1 MPTAEDLRAFWGRW
15 PGGYFAPRH
24 LVLTVASPVPAGET
38 LAMVRDYF
46 SGGADAEPVRGPY
59 PTPRAHGGGE
69 IIEPGD
75 APQVSV
81 IAARL
86 ADVEPADRA
95 ALLTAL
101 DALSDRMVAR
111 IREELGLAYRLGAG
125 VRVVPGGGWLLSA
138 SVGTRPENQE
148 QVRALLDELIAELRT
163 GLVDPERL
171 ERLAARRRLSAM
183 LRGLSAASRAYRL
196 GRRLLEGPGS
206 TPRRGG
212 CRLPPPLV
220 PSRCAPRREVLD
232 PDRIAAVDRPVSV
245 TRSGDADLRGELRRA
260 RLPRGLPRAGW
271 PTRPP
276 PLAAPGPARRAL
288 EVAPACRGAGPRSTP
303 GGSRSTPPGGGGHQP
318 GGPGHRLPA
327 LSGLDRPPPTTC
339 LPWHP
344 LCTENQLTY
353 PPSPSDQG
361 LLTAALLRRGPPGFL
376 AGRRRPGLELPF
388 PPGR

>member
-1 MPTAEDLRAFWGRW
+1 MRRTCPPGTTDLLHRLLDGGTLLAGSKELAHRLERAGIDVKTADNPMIPFDNRYNVPDFSYVRLEGPAASLEEGLAVLAEMIREPSWDAAGWSSALQGLRAARKSEARGGGGAVARLRAALFGADHPLARPLAGRPDDPVPTAEDLRAFWGRW

-46 SGGADAEPVRGPY
+46 SGGADAEPVRPY
-59 PTPRAHGGGE
+59 PLPGHGGGE

-196 GRRLLEGPGS
+196 GRRLFEGPSS
-206 TPRRGG
+206 TLDVAGADFAAVGAEQVRAAARKY
-212 CRLPPPLV
+212 
-220 PSRCAPRREVLD
+220 LD
-232 PDRIAAVDRPVSV
+232 PDRMLFV
-245 TRSGDADLRGELRRA
+245 
-260 RLPRGLPRAGW
+260 
-271 PTRPP
+271 
-276 PLAAPGPARRAL
+276 
-288 EVAPACRGAGPRSTP
+288 VAP
-303 GGSRSTPPGGGGHQP
+303 
-318 GGPGHRLPA
+318 
-327 LSGLDRPPPTTC
+327 
-339 LPWHP
+339 
-344 LCTENQLTY
+344 
-353 PPSPSDQG
+353 
-361 LLTAALLRRGPPGFL
+361 
-376 AGRRRPGLELPF
+376 
-388 PPGR
+388 